1 MIGMK
6 FPHPEDFGLFPED
19 LAALASWQGKLD
31 AREQKATC
39 VIALGIYIIGV
50 VMLFPNFG

>member
-1 MIGMK
+1 MK